1 MNDFADYT
9 EIGCGIYQSRA
20 SPAGQA
26 SNASNASQTRLAT
39 VSRQEDGGGQE
50 FQVWD
55 FRHSKLAALIL
66 KGYIP
71 PITESSLVLYLGAA
85 SGSTASHISD
95 IVQNG
100 LVYVLEFSP
109 TVMKKLI
116 SRCESRPNMIPIFA
130 DANHPERYSYL
141 VDKVDLIYQDIAQRN
156 QAEIALA
163 NAEYFLKDD
172 GYLILMIK
180 ARSIDSTADTK
191 EIFKKEVEELQKH
204 LPVLK
209 TVKLPGYRD
218 HLAVIARGRSS
229 TATDPT
235 ADSTASAPTRQP

>member
-1 MNDFADYT
+1 MNYCADYT
-9 EIGCGIYQSRA
+9 EIGRGIYQSQANHAGPA
-20 SPAGQA
+20 SK
-26 SNASNASQTRLAT
+26 ASQTQLAT
-39 VSRQEDGGGQE
+39 VSLQGE
-50 FQVWD
+50 FRAWD

-66 KGYIP
+66 KGFVP

-116 SRCESRPNMIPIFA
+116 SRCESRQNMIPIFA

-191 EIFKKEVEELQKH
+191 DIFKKEVEELQKR
-204 LPVLK
+204 LSILK

-218 HLAVIARGRSS
+218 HLAVIAKGCNDSAS
-229 TATDPT
+229 TT
-235 ADSTASAPTRQP
+235 

>member
-1 MNDFADYT
+1 MNDCTDYT
-9 EIGCGIYQSRA
+9 EIGCGIYQSQT

-26 SNASNASQTRLAT
+26 SQTQLAT
-39 VSRQEDGGGQE
+39 VSRQGE
-50 FQVWD
+50 FRTWD

-66 KGYIP
+66 KGFIP

-116 SRCESRPNMIPIFA
+116 SRCESRQNMIPIFA
-130 DANHPERYSYL
+130 DANHPERYSHL

-156 QAEIALA
+156 QAEIAIA

-180 ARSIDSTADTK
+180 ARSIDSTADIR
-191 EIFKKEVEELQKH
+191 EIFKKEVAELQKR
-204 LPVLK
+204 LSILK

-229 TATDPT
+229 TDPT
-235 ADSTASAPTRQP
+235 TAAPTRQP

>member
-20 SPAGQA
+20 IRAGQA
-26 SNASNASQTRLAT
+26 SNAIQTQLAT

-50 FQVWD
+50 FQIWD

-95 IVQNG
+95 IVQKG

-116 SRCESRPNMIPIFA
+116 STCESRQNMIPIFA

-191 EIFKKEVEELQKH
+191 EIFKKEVEELQKR
-204 LPVLK
+204 LSILK

-229 TATDPT
+229 VATDPT
-235 ADSTASAPTRQP
+235 ADSTASAQTRQP